1 MFAVYKRELQAY
13 FKTPIGYIFCAIFLA
28 LSGAVFAYTTLFSMR
43 ADVSSYFTYMLFLFV
58 ILVPLLT
65 MKLFSEERK
74 QKTEQLL
81 LTAPLSIFGMVMGK
95 FLAAYTLFAGCM
107 LFSSLSFLI
116 LTLYGQL
123 QAPVLFGNILAILL
137 LGMTFVSIGLFVSA
151 LTENQLAAAIGT
163 VSILLVFLLI
173 SLLNTLIP
181 TYWIRFILST
191 VSVFSR
197 FQNFTQGVFDI
208 SALLYYL
215 SVSAAFLFLTVRVYD
230 RRRWG

>member
-13 FKTPIGYIFCAIFLA
+13 FKTPVGYIFCAIFLA

-116 LTLYGQL
+116 LTLYGK
-123 QAPVLFGNILAILL
+123 VLASVLLGNILAILL
-137 LGMTFVSIGLFVSA
+137 LGMTFVSVGLFVSA

-163 VSILLVFLLI
+163 VSILLFFLLI

-181 TYWIRFILST
+181 AYWLRFILST

-208 SALLYYL
+208 SALIYYL
-215 SVSAAFLFLTVRVYD
+215 SVSAAFLFLTMRVYD

>member
-13 FKTPIGYIFCAIFLA
+13 FKTPIGYVFCAIFLA

-107 LFSSLSFLI
+107 LFSCLSFLI
-116 LTLYGQL
+116 LTLYGK
-123 QAPVLFGNILAILL
+123 VLAAVLLGNIVAILL

-163 VSILLVFLLI
+163 VSILLAFLLI

-181 TYWIRFILST
+181 AYWLRFILST

-208 SALLYYL
+208 SALVYYL
-215 SVSAAFLFLTVRVYD
+215 SISAAFLFLTMRVYD

>member
-13 FKTPIGYIFCAIFLA
+13 FKTPVGYIFCAIFLL

-43 ADVSSYFTYMLFLFV
+43 ADVGSYFTYMLFLFV
-58 ILVPLLT
+58 ILIPLLT

-107 LFSSLSFLI
+107 LFSSCSFLI
-116 LTLYGQL
+116 LTLYGKIL
-123 QAPVLFGNILAILL
+123 ASVLLGNILAILL
-137 LGMTFVSIGLFVSA
+137 LGMTFVSVGLFVSA

-163 VSILLVFLLI
+163 VSILLAFLLI

-181 TYWIRFILST
+181 AYWLRFILST

-208 SALLYYL
+208 SALVYYL
-215 SVSAAFLFLTVRVYD
+215 SVSAAFLFLTMRVYD

>member
-13 FKTPIGYIFCAIFLA
+13 FKTPIGYVFCAIFLA

-74 QKTEQLL
+74 QKTEQML

-116 LTLYGQL
+116 LTLYGKIL
-123 QAPVLFGNILAILL
+123 ASVLLGNILAILL
-137 LGMTFVSIGLFVSA
+137 LGMTFVSVGLFVSA

-181 TYWIRFILST
+181 AYWLRFILST

-208 SALLYYL
+208 SALIYYL
-215 SVSAAFLFLTVRVYD
+215 SVSAAFLFLTMRVYD

>member
-116 LTLYGQL
+116 LTLYGK
-123 QAPVLFGNILAILL
+123 VLASVLLGNILAILL
-137 LGMTFVSIGLFVSA
+137 LGMTFVSVGLFVSA

-181 TYWIRFILST
+181 AYWLRFVLST

-208 SALLYYL
+208 SALVYYL
-215 SVSAAFLFLTVRVYD
+215 SVSAAFLFLTMRVYD